1 VATEPS
7 DPDGSSPAD
16 PRDVPGE
23 VRLAAGTMLLQAC
36 GLVLATL
43 VLLVKTAGGSA
54 DNLGR
59 AFSDLGFA
67 ALGAVGL
74 ALAARALL
82 RLNVSV
88 RTPVLLLEVLALPV
102 GYSLG
107 IQAGRY
113 YYGVPILVTAVAVIY
128 LLFTPPARRIF
139 DRTL

>member
-1 VATEPS
+1 
-7 DPDGSSPAD
+7 
-16 PRDVPGE
+16 
-23 VRLAAGTMLLQAC
+23 MLLQAC